1 LNSTPISSLARN
13 DPEVVARVA
22 STPDV
27 KLYFKQVMNQIDIVA
42 ILPFYLE
49 LMVAQASIPGLSVFR
64 VVRLVRVFRMF
75 KVSRSSVTLFVNT
88 MAKSSKALYMLIF
101 FTAIAT
107 IICSSL
113 VYYAERGTYNTELEM
128 WMRPYLYFCD
138 VFVDANT
145 GPATKSTATY
155 TLESGL
161 SEPCVWI
168 DPATYATSYPSV
180 NYPSEAMFSCPYT
193 YKRSDDCSTTYEQSP
208 FDSIPSTFWWC
219 LVTMT
224 TVGYGDMFPT
234 QALGKA
240 LAGCVMILGI
250 IVIALPITVIGSNF
264 ALTFKRMVLEDEAA
278 KQAAAEENE
287 ENSDDGSDDDLDG
300 TVDEDGVYRC
310 LDGLEGDEGIGLGEG
325 DGDVDASFRNDVT
338 FDDASFSEEATT
350 MPART

>member
-1 LNSTPISSLARN
+1 
-13 DPEVVARVA
+13 
-22 STPDV
+22 
-27 KLYFKQVMNQIDIVA
+27 
-42 ILPFYLE
+42 
-49 LMVAQASIPGLSVFR
+49 
-64 VVRLVRVFRMF
+64 
-75 KVSRSSVTLFVNT
+75 
-88 MAKSSKALYMLIF
+88 
-101 FTAIAT
+101 
-107 IICSSL
+107 
-113 VYYAERGTYNTELEM
+113 
-128 WMRPYLYFCD
+128 
-138 VFVDANT
+138 
-145 GPATKSTATY
+145 
-155 TLESGL
+155 
-161 SEPCVWI
+161 
-168 DPATYATSYPSV
+168 
-180 NYPSEAMFSCPYT
+180 MFSCPYT
-193 YKRSDDCSTTYEQSP
+193 YKRSDDCSTTCEQSP

-224 TVGYGDMFPT
+224 TVGYGDMYPT

-300 TVDEDGVYRC
+300 TVDEDGVYRS